1 MAVSMSS
8 CSLTGVREESSS
20 ILHNTYATL
29 VVSIGPTPCGPGLGV
44 LPTPP
49 GPSLY
54 DTYILLPFTLDV
66 KILLVYYQCMG
77 KSIRINGKR
86 LQELRVEQALS
97 LRALGER
104 SGVAYDTIN
113 KLELGRRPAHAST
126 IRKLAD
132 ALGVEPRE
140 LMKEVGNG

>member
-1 MAVSMSS
+1 
-8 CSLTGVREESSS
+8 
-20 ILHNTYATL
+20 
-29 VVSIGPTPCGPGLGV
+29 V

-54 DTYILLPFTLDV
+54 DTPIVPKNDLDI

-77 KSIRINGKR
+77 KSISINGKR
-86 LQELRVEQALS
+86 LQELRVERALS

-132 ALGVEPRE
+132 ALGVEPKE
-140 LMKEVGNG
+140 LMQGD

>member
-1 MAVSMSS
+1 
-8 CSLTGVREESSS
+8 
-20 ILHNTYATL
+20 
-29 VVSIGPTPCGPGLGV
+29 V

-49 GPSLY
+49 GPSFY
-54 DTYILLPFTLDV
+54 DTLIVLKYGLDV
-66 KILLVYYQCMG
+66 KILSVYYQDIMG
-77 KSIRINGKR
+77 KSISVNGKK
-86 LQELRVEQALS
+86 LQELRVERALS

-140 LMKEVGNG
+140 LMKGDDNG